1 MVRSDCNA
9 AWSVA
14 HWSPCSDGLR
24 TREVIP
30 IPDRETN
37 NCNNGDG
44 HNDDHEDDIFDKGDH
59 DDNGNGVTGV
69 LPMGN
74 WTGGTSFKLWSLEIE
89 VIREAPAKKNH
100 VYLGIAQIAI

>member
-1 MVRSDCNA
+1 MLLGQLLTGPHAPMDSELERSS
-9 AWSVA
+9 WFRIVT
-14 HWSPCSDGLR
+14 P
-24 TREVIP
+24 TIVIN
-30 IPDRETN
+30 D
-37 NCNNGDG
+37 DG